1 MIKAEQD
8 RPLLA
13 SSRTEYI
20 QVETPSIVTCQH
32 PLGFFKHAKKQVSCT
47 FPFTRWNALKIVL
60 IKHPLSLVQQ
70 NKL

>member
-32 PLGFFKHAKKQVSCT
+32 PLGGFLSTQTAGFMHFSLH
-47 FPFTRWNALKIVL
+47 ALKCFEDSA
-60 IKHPLSLVQQ
+60 HQTSLVQQ